1 MARTVVRGVVDV
13 LEAVNKRISFLFDI
27 MIISNWLFWRKG

>member
-13 LEAVNKRISFLFDI
+13 LEAVNKRISFLFDNYDNI
-27 MIISNWLFWRKG
+27 NWLFWRKG